1 MASYSPPTEN
11 LAIFEPSVFNSGDE
25 PLTYNEA
32 AKKFLKYPY
41 AQGTENLQDTN
52 VNGVLTA
59 NSDVILN
66 NSASFTWYNA
76 DYNYLI
82 NNVYPKSGTGQN
94 NTAFGPTSLTNLTTG
109 SENCCLGEQT
119 GQRIQ
124 NGSFNTIVGTNS
136 GHYITS
142 GSSNTI
148 LGQNNGVSLT
158 TADANTLIGHNCGTY
173 LIGDNNVSI
182 GDQSNF
188 LITDITTSNSTA
200 VGAQSTNNNFDFSTA
215 LGFGATNTAA
225 NQIRLGRATE
235 NVSCPGTLSFK
246 MTDDNTTT
254 ICYIPFSKTVAGTEG
269 QLYVDSSTGPL
280 TYQPSSST
288 LNCGY
293 YVASQGTLNHSTTT
307 GNCSLFGS
315 TQTGQIDLGSSQTT
329 GNINIGGSKT
339 SGNINIGNSNAW
351 GTGSSAI
358 NIGSGTFTGGFG
370 LNVNILNGVTNQ
382 SSNLNLFSGAF
393 NGGTQNLNLMN
404 GVFTSTGNVN
414 IMNNNFTGTGTI
426 NLMTG
431 APTTSGIVNIGNSAN
446 VNININSNAL
456 FSKNISTSN
465 TTAPTLS
472 RHLGYT
478 TSKTTGW
485 TTAITTTNK
494 VVNSITIDGVSIAYG
509 VYKMDVY
516 INMDNGGAG
525 SNNTYKVW
533 INTTGGA
540 TPTVTTPVNQFYLP
554 NPAVGGTFL
563 SQTVS
568 AYAAT
573 TFYVC
578 CVASLGNSTLI
589 AGSTET
595 SAIYLTRIA

>member
-1 MASYSPPTEN
+1 
-11 LAIFEPSVFNSGDE
+11 
-25 PLTYNEA
+25 LT
-32 AKKFLKYPY
+32 
-41 AQGTENLQDTN
+41 
-52 VNGVLTA
+52 GV
-59 NSDVILN
+59 
-66 NSASFTWYNA
+66 
-76 DYNYLI
+76 
-82 NNVYPKSGTGQN
+82 
-94 NTAFGPTSLTNLTTG
+94 
-109 SENCCLGEQT
+109 
-119 GQRIQ
+119 
-124 NGSFNTIVGTNS
+124 
-136 GHYITS
+136 
-142 GSSNTI
+142 
-148 LGQNNGVSLT
+148 
-158 TADANTLIGHNCGTY
+158 
-173 LIGDNNVSI
+173 NNVSI

-200 VGAQSTNNNFDFSTA
+200 GGSQSTNNNFDFSTA
-215 LGFGATNTAA
+215 LGFGATNTSA

-254 ICYIPFSKTVAGTEG
+254 ICYIPFSKTTAGTEG

-280 TYQPSSST
+280 TYQGSSST
-288 LNCGY
+288 LNSGY
-293 YVASQGTLNHSTTT
+293 FVSTQGTFNHSSTT
-307 GNCSLFGS
+307 GNCGLFGS

-329 GNINIGGSKT
+329 GNFNMGGSKT
-339 SGNINIGNSNAW
+339 GGNINIGNGSAW
-351 GTGSSAI
+351 GISSGSI
-358 NIGSGTFTGGFG
+358 NIGSGNFTGGFG
-370 LNVNILNGVTNQ
+370 LNVNILNGAINQ
-382 SSNLNLFSGAF
+382 SSNLNMFSGAF

-414 IMNNNFTGTGTI
+414 IMNANFTGTGTL

-431 APTTSGIVNIGNSAN
+431 SPTTTGNVNIGNSAN
-446 VNININSNAL
+446 VSVNVNSKAL

-465 TTAPTLS
+465 TTAPSLS

-509 VYKMDVY
+509 VYRMDVY

-533 INTTGGA
+533 VNTTGGA
-540 TPTVTTPVNQFYLP
+540 TPTITTPVNQFYLP
-554 NPAVGGTFL
+554 NPAVGGTFF
-563 SQTVS
+563 SQTIS
-568 AYAAT
+568 AYAST

-589 AGSTET
+589 DGSTET
-595 SAIYLTRIA
+595 SAIYLTRIG